1 MSNNTD
7 DARIRCEWSTKTMIE
22 QTYHDLEWGVPVY
35 DDRLLFEMLT
45 LEGAQAG
52 LSWHTVLSKRDN
64 YRKAFH
70 HFDVTEVAQFDEDKV
85 TSLMC
90 DKGIIRNRLKIA
102 STISNAKAFIIIQK
116 TFGSFSEY
124 IWQFTDGKPIQNHFK
139 ASHQIPT
146 FSNESNAM
154 SKDLKKHGFKF
165 VGSTICYAYMQAIG
179 MVNDHVEGCYRHKMC
194 Q

>member
-1 MSNNTD
+1 
-7 DARIRCEWSTKTMIE
+7 
-22 QTYHDLEWGVPVY
+22 
-35 DDRLLFEMLT
+35 
-45 LEGAQAG
+45 
-52 LSWHTVLSKRDN
+52 
-64 YRKAFH
+64 
-70 HFDVTEVAQFDEDKV
+70 
-85 TSLMC
+85 
-90 DKGIIRNRLKIA
+90 IA